1 MPMLKNKHDGAAVCV
16 RMQVANRLS
25 LTYQWKS
32 LRFMAESTLSEGTSQ
47 DMLIYKHEFFA
58 NVV

>member
-32 LRFMAESTLSEGTSQ
+32 Q
-47 DMLIYKHEFFA
+47 IYGREHTE
-58 NVV
+58 